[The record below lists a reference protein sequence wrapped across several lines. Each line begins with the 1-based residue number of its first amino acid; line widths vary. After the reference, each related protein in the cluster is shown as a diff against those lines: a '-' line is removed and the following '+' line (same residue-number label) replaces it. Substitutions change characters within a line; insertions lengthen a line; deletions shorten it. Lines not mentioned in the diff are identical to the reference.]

1 MLDEMTYLEPVQ
13 KSQGYELQ
21 VDFYFQGISTVFSK
35 RGLCHLKCILVPDTG
50 ELAWNISFYI

>member
-50 ELAWNISFYI
+50 ELA